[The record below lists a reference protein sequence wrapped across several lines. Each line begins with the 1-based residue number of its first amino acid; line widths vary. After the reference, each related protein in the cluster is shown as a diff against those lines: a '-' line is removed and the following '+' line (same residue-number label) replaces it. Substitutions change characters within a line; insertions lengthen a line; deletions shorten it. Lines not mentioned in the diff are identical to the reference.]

1 MKGKLLRGI
10 SGSVQPRRLLHGYQD
25 AVFAWSGENPFA
37 NLAQSDLYRILPRT
51 QYSDSWIKSTP
62 HGKAFRANNYSGSG
76 HGYVFSSHVPSADI
90 TYAAGITGYAEFVY
104 SANIQSGEFAQH
116 LCCISSS
123 ADGNTGDTYYGV
135 LTFGLENHSGL
146 RPVFRAGNNTR
157 LYGFAGGSSDNG
169 AGTLV
174 LVSIPVGAKVRQM
187 VTFDPVSKAYASII
201 AFNDSVYEASGT
213 VPNGFAS
220 TGSTILI
227 GGYPRSG
234 VRAAYVSGMLE
245 AAIWNRGIPPA
256 EMRALLQRPSIFQP
270 TEFIFPFSFGESSG
284 GSEVINTTPEA
295 IALSPVQAGLITTE
309 ILNASSDTLI
319 LTPVA
324 AQIVA
329 DQVLIAAPE
338 AIALSPMQAG
348 LRATEILNTPVEAL
362 SLTPA
367 AANLLETVTVLANPA
382 NTVLS
387 GVKSSVRI
395 SEAIQAKPAT
405 ISLSGVN
412 ADINI
417 SGQIQIPAIPATI
430 TLVAN
435 SATLDQHAVINTQ
448 PDTLILAPVMAGIY
462 AGESVVD
469 TAAKALTLTPDQASI
484 VQHNS
489 VLVTIP
495 DNIALHGSQAELHIT
510 NVLATNTANAS
521 LYGAQ
526 AGLYSTEIL
535 SGNPAGII
543 LQGNKALIR
552 SDGVGV
558 VDTWP
563 DNLGIFG
570 QKSDISM
577 RTALAANPASMI
589 LASMRAQI
597 NYESPIV
604 WGSTTI
610 EARLQG
616 MAIEA
621 RLQGMTIEARQ

>member
-51 QYSDSWIKSTP
+51 QYSNSWIKSTP
-62 HGKAFRANNYSGSG
+62 YGQAFRANNYSSSG

-90 TYAAGITGYAEFVY
+90 TYAAGVTGYAEFVY
-104 SANIQSGEFAQH
+104 SANIQSGEFVQH
-116 LCCISSS
+116 LCCLSSS
-123 ADGNTGDTYYGV
+123 ADGNTGGTHYGV
-135 LTFGLENHSGL
+135 LTFGLENYSGL
-146 RPVFRAGNNTR
+146 RPAFRAGNNTR

-169 AGTLV
+169 VGTLV

-348 LRATEILNTPVEAL
+348 LRTTEILNTPVETLIL
-362 SLTPA
+362 SPA
-367 AANLLETVTVLANPA
+367 AASILSTVTVLTNPA

-430 TLVAN
+430 ALAAN
-435 SATLDQHAVINTQ
+435 SSTFAQHAVINTQ
-448 PDTLILAPVMAGIY
+448 PDTLILAPVAAGIY

-469 TAAKALTLTPDQASI
+469 TAAKALTLTPDQAAI
-484 VQHNS
+484 VQHG
-489 VLVTIP
+489 VLSTTP
-495 DNIALHGSQAELHIT
+495 DNIALHGSKAELHTT
-510 NVLATNTANAS
+510 NIIATNTANAI
-521 LYGAQ
+521 LYGTQ
-526 AGLYSTEIL
+526 AGLYITEIL
-535 SGNPAGII
+535 SGKPDSIT
-543 LQGNKALIR
+543 LQGNQALIQ
-552 SDGVGV
+552 SDGTSVI
-558 VDTWP
+558 DTQP
-563 DNLGIFG
+563 ASLGLAGQPAHIFA
-570 QKSDISM
+570 S
-577 RTALAANPASMI
+577 TALAANPASMI

-604 WGSTTI
+604 WGSMT
-610 EARLQG
+610 
-616 MAIEA
+616 IEA

>member
-157 LYGFAGGSSDNG
+157 LYGFAGGSSDSG

-284 GSEVINTTPEA
+284 GSEVINTNPEA